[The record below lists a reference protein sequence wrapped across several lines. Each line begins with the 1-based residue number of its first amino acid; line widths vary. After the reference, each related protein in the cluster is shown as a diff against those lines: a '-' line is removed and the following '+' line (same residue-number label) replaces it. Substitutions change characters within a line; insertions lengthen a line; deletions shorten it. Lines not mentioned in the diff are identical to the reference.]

1 MPVPQHDE
9 FVVDAAF
16 LATGDEGVPKFVSM
30 VMREK
35 PFDHCIDS
43 IEICFFRLFKVD
55 IRQDFA
61 QHGSNGDFTGN
72 DVPAHFF
79 FAGVAFQP
87 ILVDDA
93 ECLQFASA
101 HTGIK
106 QNKQSVRSGEFRV
119 VDAVIDELFFFR
131 IGKSTAFLA
140 LMFGQYDFRHGGIE
154 FIVIGGKIEDAAQ
167 DKL

>member
-1 MPVPQHDE
+1 M
-9 FVVDAAF
+9 VDAAF
-16 LATGDEGVPKFVSM
+16 LAAGDEGISKLMSM
-30 VMREK
+30 VMRKK
-35 PFDHCIDS
+35 PFDHRIDG
-43 IEICFFRLFKVD
+43 IEICLSGFFKVN

-87 ILVDDA
+87 ILVEDA
-93 ECLQFASA
+93 KRLQFTSA
-101 HTGIK
+101 HAGIK
-106 QNKQSVRSGEFRV
+106 QNEQSVRSGEFRV

-154 FIVIGGKIEDAAQ
+154 FIVVGGEIEDTAQ
-167 DKL
+167 NKL